1 MGTQTGYRYEFGPFR
16 LDAGARLLLREGE
29 PVPLTPKAVET
40 LIALV
45 ESGGQMVSREE
56 LLKRV
61 WPDTYVE
68 ENNLSVSVSMLRKA
82 LGQTA
87 EGRPYIETL
96 PRRGYRF
103 AAEVRQVGA
112 TAPG

>member
-1 MGTQTGYRYEFGPFR
+1 M
-16 LDAGARLLLREGE
+16 REGE

>member
-1 MGTQTGYRYEFGPFR
+1 
-16 LDAGARLLLREGE
+16 LREGE